1 MKYTEDIKIDESI
14 KITKKDNERYIGK
27 TFKANCGLEAKC
39 IGIYDVYDYNS
50 TKRYVVEFEDG
61 RRGVAEGGKL
71 RSGSFVPLPFTNKK
85 CDKKV
90 SIPEKLDLDK
100 YTMSLEKKI
109 QNLTD
114 ANRILRKQKRLFNRS
129 ESIDE
134 NFYNEV
140 VKLLK
145 QRHPIDN
152 MNIHCSTS
160 SATMIVQISD
170 THFGKFINT
179 NGNKFNFK
187 IAQARMSRYASCILD
202 LALRHNI
209 EKLVLVF
216 TGDLFV
222 LDSHL
227 DCLLSNEDNRAVNF
241 INGIDILSQFINKL
255 LSQCEVEMFGVLGNE
270 SRVKADAYQ
279 SNIDGI
285 ASNSFDMMAYQVLQ
299 RMFGGVVKSLN
310 NGDKLNDVLTLNGHN
325 IAITHGDKYKS
336 HDLKSVVQYKM
347 LMMEEHNKPIHYVI
361 FGHIHSSMIT
371 SNFSRSGSL
380 CGSDEY
386 AKNGLHISGG
396 VASQNVYF
404 VGKNVI
410 GMEIRLD

>member
-1 MKYTEDIKIDESI
+1 MKYTEDVKIDENI
-14 KITKKDNERYIGK
+14 KITKKDRERYIGK
-27 TFKANCGLEAKC
+27 TFRANCGLEAKC

-61 RRGVAEGGKL
+61 RKGFAEGGKL
-71 RSGSFVPLPFTNKK
+71 RSGSFVPLDFANKK
-85 CDKKV
+85 CEEKT

-187 IAQARMSRYASCILD
+187 IAQARMSRYASYILD

-270 SRVKADAYQ
+270 SRIKAD
-279 SNIDGI
+279 
-285 ASNSFDMMAYQVLQ
+285 
-299 RMFGGVVKSLN
+299 
-310 NGDKLNDVLTLNGHN
+310 
-325 IAITHGDKYKS
+325 
-336 HDLKSVVQYKM
+336 
-347 LMMEEHNKPIHYVI
+347 
-361 FGHIHSSMIT
+361 
-371 SNFSRSGSL
+371 
-380 CGSDEY
+380 
-386 AKNGLHISGG
+386 
-396 VASQNVYF
+396 
-404 VGKNVI
+404 
-410 GMEIRLD
+410 